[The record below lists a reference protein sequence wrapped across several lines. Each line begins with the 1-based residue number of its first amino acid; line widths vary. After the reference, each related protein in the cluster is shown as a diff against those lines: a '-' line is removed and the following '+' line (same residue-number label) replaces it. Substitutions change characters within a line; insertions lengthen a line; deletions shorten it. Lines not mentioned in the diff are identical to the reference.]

1 MATFQNQATL
11 TYGGNVTTS
20 NVVTGEL
27 QQSISAA
34 KYAVEETYT
43 QGEVLTY
50 VISLVNT
57 GTSPLTDLTVTDDLG
72 AYTAGGSTRVP
83 LDYVEGSL
91 VYYVGGTRQ
100 ATPAVTATPEVSATP
115 ETTT

>member
-20 NVVTGEL
+20 NIVTGEL
-27 QQSISAA
+27 QQAVSAA
-34 KYAVEETYT
+34 KNALGETYT

-50 VISLVNT
+50 IISLVNA
-57 GTSPLTDLTVTDDLG
+57 GASPLTDLTVTDDLG
-72 AYTAGGSTRVP
+72 AYTADGNRLVP

-91 VYYVGGTRQ
+91 
-100 ATPAVTATPEVSATP
+100 A
-115 ETTT
+115 